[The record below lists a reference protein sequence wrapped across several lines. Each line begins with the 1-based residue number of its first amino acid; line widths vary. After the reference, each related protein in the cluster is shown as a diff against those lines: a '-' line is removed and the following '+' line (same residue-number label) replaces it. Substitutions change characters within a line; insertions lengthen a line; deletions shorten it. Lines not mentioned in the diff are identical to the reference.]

1 MNEEA
6 PQPIQE
12 VITRFLEGHASEEDV
27 EILYA
32 WLQESEA
39 HRNYFHEMNNTYQA
53 SVTLARY
60 NQPKINAAWE
70 QLAQDIQASGR
81 TVEHPAL
88 KPHPKSSFFLKIAAS
103 VTLLAVAGTFLYI
116 LYLLSTEFAA
126 KQSTLVYNAG
136 ENNMRILLPDSSFV
150 WLNRHSTLEYAP
162 SFGTTNR
169 EVHLKGEAFFDV
181 RKNKKQPFIVKAEN
195 IQVLVRGTKFNVQAY
210 TAEPSI
216 KTTLE
221 EGKIELYVSGM
232 ASHFVMRPGDQITL
246 DTEANKVS
254 RRKVNPADFSAWKE
268 EQLAFDST
276 PLRDIILQ
284 LENRY
289 KVNIVADS
297 TVALDERMS
306 ITIENETLEE
316 VLGLI
321 QDVSTIRARRDGKN
335 IILTNN

>member
-1 MNEEA
+1 MKEEA

-12 VITRFLEGHASEEDV
+12 IITRFLEGHASEDDV
-27 EILYA
+27 DTLYA
-32 WLQESEA
+32 WVQESDA
-39 HRNYFHEMNNTYQA
+39 NRDYFHEMNNTYQA

-70 QLAQDIQASGR
+70 QLSQDIQASGR
-81 TVEHPAL
+81 IVEHPAL
-88 KPHPKSSFFLKIAAS
+88 KRHPKSSLFIKIAAS
-103 VTLLAVAGTFLYI
+103 VTLLAVAGV
-116 LYLLSTEFAA
+116 LLFIGSKEFVAR
-126 KQSTLVYNAG
+126 QSRVVYNAG

-162 SFGTTNR
+162 SFGTANR

-246 DTEANKVS
+246 DTDANKVS

-268 EQLAFDST
+268 EQLAFDSA

-321 QDVSTIRARRDGKN
+321 QDVSSVRARRDGN
-335 IILTNN
+335 QIILTNH

>member
-12 VITRFLEGHASEEDV
+12 IITRFLEGHASEEDV
-27 EILYA
+27 ETLYA
-32 WLQESEA
+32 WVQEGEA
-39 HRNYFHEMNNTYQA
+39 NRHYFHEMNNTYQA

-88 KPHPKSSFFLKIAAS
+88 NRHPKASRFLKIAAS
-103 VTLLAVAGTFLYI
+103 FSLLALAGTLLYFV
-116 LYLLSTEFAA
+116 SKEFVTR
-126 KQSTLVYNAG
+126 QSTVVYNAG

-162 SFGTTNR
+162 SFGTANR
-169 EVHLKGEAFFDV
+169 EVRLKGEAFFDV
-181 RKNKKQPFIVKAEN
+181 RKNKNQPFIVKAEN

-221 EGKIELYVSGM
+221 EGKIELYVNGM

-254 RRKVNPADFSAWKE
+254 RKKVNPADFSAWKE
-268 EQLAFDST
+268 EQLAFDSA

-321 QDVSTIRARRDGKN
+321 QDVSTLRARRDGNN
-335 IILTNN
+335 IVLTNN

>member
-1 MNEEA
+1 M
-6 PQPIQE
+6 
-12 VITRFLEGHASEEDV
+12 EGHASEENI
-27 EILYA
+27 ETLYA
-32 WLQESEA
+32 WVQESEA
-39 HRNYFHEMNNTYQA
+39 NRDYFHEMNNTYQA

-70 QLAQDIQASGR
+70 QLSQDIQASGR
-81 TVEHPAL
+81 IVEHPAL
-88 KPHPKSSFFLKIAAS
+88 KRHPKSSLFIKIAAS
-103 VTLLAVAGTFLYI
+103 VTLLAVAGA
-116 LYLLSTEFAA
+116 LLFIGSKEFVAR
-126 KQSTLVYNAG
+126 QSRVVYNAG

-162 SFGTTNR
+162 SFGTANR

-246 DTEANKVS
+246 DTDANKVS

-268 EQLAFDST
+268 EQLAFDSA

-321 QDVSTIRARRDGKN
+321 QDVSSVRARRDGN
-335 IILTNN
+335 QIILTNH

>member
-12 VITRFLEGHASEEDV
+12 IITRFLEGHASEEDV
-27 EILYA
+27 ETLYA
-32 WLQESEA
+32 WVQESEA
-39 HRNYFHEMNNTYQA
+39 HRHYFHEMNNTYQA

-81 TVEHPAL
+81 TVAHPAL
-88 KPHPKSSFFLKIAAS
+88 KRHPKASLFLKIAAS
-103 VTLLAVAGTFLYI
+103 VTLLAVTGTVLYI
-116 LYLLSTEFAA
+116 LSKEFVSR
-126 KQSTLVYNAG
+126 QSTVVYNAG

-162 SFGTTNR
+162 SFGTVDR

-181 RKNKKQPFIVKAEN
+181 RKNKDKPFIVKAEN

-221 EGKIELYVSGM
+221 EGKIELYVNGM

-246 DTEANKVS
+246 DTDANKVS
-254 RRKVNPADFSAWKE
+254 RRKVNPANFSAWKE
-268 EQLAFDST
+268 EQLAFDSA

-284 LENRY
+284 LGNRY
-289 KVNIVADS
+289 KVDIVADS
-297 TVALDERMS
+297 TVPMGERMS

-321 QDVSTIRARRDGKN
+321 QDVSTIRARRDGNK

>member
-12 VITRFLEGHASEEDV
+12 IITRFLEGHASEEDV
-27 EILYA
+27 ETLYA
-32 WLQESEA
+32 WVQESESNR
-39 HRNYFHEMNNTYQA
+39 HYFHEMNDAYQV
-53 SVTLARY
+53 SVTLTRY

-70 QLAQDIQASGR
+70 QLAHDIQASGR
-81 TVEHPAL
+81 IVDHPAL
-88 KPHPKSSFFLKIAAS
+88 NRQPRTSLFLKIAAS
-103 VTLLAVAGTFLYI
+103 VSVLAIVGALLYVVSKEFVSRP
-116 LYLLSTEFAA
+116 STV
-126 KQSTLVYNAG
+126 VYNAG

-162 SFGTTNR
+162 TFGTANR

-210 TAEPSI
+210 TAEPAI
-216 KTTLE
+216 RTTLE

-232 ASHFVMRPGDQITL
+232 ASHFVMQPGDQITL

-254 RRKVNPADFSAWKE
+254 RKKVNPANFSAWKE
-268 EQLAFDST
+268 EQLSFDSA

-297 TVALDERMS
+297 SVALSERMS

-321 QDVSTIRARRDGKN
+321 QEVSSIRARKDGNN
-335 IILTNN
+335 IVLTNN

>member
-12 VITRFLEGHASEEDV
+12 IITRFLEGHASEEDV
-27 EILYA
+27 ETLYA
-32 WLQESEA
+32 WVQESEA
-39 HRNYFHEMNNTYQA
+39 NRHYFHEMNNTYQA

-70 QLAQDIQASGR
+70 QLAQDIQGSGR

-88 KPHPKSSFFLKIAAS
+88 KRHPKPSFSFAKIAAS
-103 VTLLAVAGTFLYI
+103 ITLLAVAGVVVFMVSKALGARQNTV
-116 LYLLSTEFAA
+116 
-126 KQSTLVYNAG
+126 VYNAG

-162 SFGTTNR
+162 SFGTADR
-169 EVHLKGEAFFDV
+169 EVRLKGEAFFDV

-221 EGKIELYVSGM
+221 EGKIELYVSGI

-254 RRKVNPADFSAWKE
+254 RKKVNPANFSAWKE

-321 QDVSTIRARRDGKN
+321 QDVSTIRARRDGNN
-335 IILTNN
+335 IKLTNN

>member
-12 VITRFLEGHASEEDV
+12 IITRFLEGHASDGDV
-27 EILYA
+27 ETLYA
-32 WLQESEA
+32 WVQESEA
-39 HRNYFHEMNNTYQA
+39 NRRYFHEMNNTYQA

-81 TVEHPAL
+81 TVAHPAL
-88 KPHPKSSFFLKIAAS
+88 KRQPKSSLFLKIAAS
-103 VTLLAVAGTFLYI
+103 VTLLAVAGTIFFV
-116 LYLLSTEFAA
+116 LSKEFVTR
-126 KQSTLVYNAG
+126 QSTVVYNAG

-162 SFGTTNR
+162 TFGTANR
-169 EVHLKGEAFFDV
+169 EVRLKGEAFFDV

-210 TAEPSI
+210 TAEPAI

-221 EGKIELYVSGM
+221 EGKIELYVNGM
-232 ASHFVMRPGDQITL
+232 NSHFVMQPGDQITL

-254 RRKVNPADFSAWKE
+254 RKKVNPANFSAWKE
-268 EQLAFDST
+268 EQLSFDSA

-297 TVALDERMS
+297 TVALNERMS
-306 ITIENETLEE
+306 ITIEDETLEE

-321 QDVSTIRARRDGKN
+321 QDVSTIRARRDGTN

>member
-12 VITRFLEGHASEEDV
+12 IITRFLEGHASEADV

-32 WLQESEA
+32 WVQESEA
-39 HRNYFHEMNNTYQA
+39 NRNYFHEMNNTYQA

-88 KPHPKSSFFLKIAAS
+88 NSHPKASRFLKIAAS
-103 VTLLAVAGTFLYI
+103 VSLLAVAGTLLF
-116 LYLLSTEFAA
+116 LLSKKYVTP
-126 KQSTLVYNAG
+126 QNTIVYNAG

-162 SFGTTNR
+162 TFGAANR
-169 EVHLKGEAFFDV
+169 EVRLKGEAFFDV
-181 RKNKKQPFIVKAEN
+181 RKNKNQPFIVKAEN

-210 TAEPSI
+210 TAEPAI

-221 EGKIELYVSGM
+221 EGKIELYVNGM
-232 ASHFVMRPGDQITL
+232 ASHFVMQPGDQITL

-254 RRKVNPADFSAWKE
+254 RSKVNPADFSAWKE
-268 EQLAFDST
+268 EQLAFDSA

-321 QDVSTIRARRDGKN
+321 QDVSTIRARRDGAK

>member
-12 VITRFLEGHASEEDV
+12 IITRFLEGHASEEDV
-27 EILYA
+27 ETLYT
-32 WLQESEA
+32 WVQESEA
-39 HRNYFHEMNNTYQA
+39 NRHYFHEMNNTYQA

-70 QLAQDIQASGR
+70 QLAEDIQASGR
-81 TVEHPAL
+81 TVAHPAL
-88 KPHPKSSFFLKIAAS
+88 KRRPKPSIFLKIAAS
-103 VTLLAVAGTFLYI
+103 VTLLAAAGT
-116 LYLLSTEFAA
+116 LLFMLSKFAGR
-126 KQSTLVYNAG
+126 QSPVVYNAG

-181 RKNKKQPFIVKAEN
+181 RKNKNQPFIVKAEN

-254 RRKVNPADFSAWKE
+254 RKKVNPANFSAWKE
-268 EQLAFDST
+268 EQLSFDSA

-297 TVALDERMS
+297 TVALNERMS
-306 ITIENETLEE
+306 ITIEDETLEE

-321 QDVSTIRARRDGKN
+321 QDVSTIRARRDGNN
-335 IILTNN
+335 IVLTNN